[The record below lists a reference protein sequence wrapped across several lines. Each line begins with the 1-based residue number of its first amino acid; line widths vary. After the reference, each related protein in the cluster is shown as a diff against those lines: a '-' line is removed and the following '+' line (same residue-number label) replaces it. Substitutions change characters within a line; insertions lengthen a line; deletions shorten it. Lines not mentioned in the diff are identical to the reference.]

1 MNDAYMLIPVFL
13 IANTR
18 NCQIQIWKTHLGLA
32 NTPSILTKIVA
43 TVGGLGFQGM
53 KAKAHVSLMPRL
65 VVCDESVVCGKCR
78 QNSIVCTSEKNN
90 VFWSNIHIQFNTMYN
105 LPKKGQPS

>member
-1 MNDAYMLIPVFL
+1 MNDAYMHIPVFL

-18 NCQIQIWKTHLGLA
+18 NCQIQIWKTHLGIA
-32 NTPSILTKIVA
+32 NTPSVLTKIVA

-53 KAKAHVSLMPRL
+53 KAKERVSLMPRL
-65 VVCDESVVCGKCR
+65 VVCDESVVNVDKFQLCVP
-78 QNSIVCTSEKNN
+78 QKNK
-90 VFWSNIHIQFNTMYN
+90 VFWSDIHMQFNTMYN

>member
-1 MNDAYMLIPVFL
+1 MIGEFLDMNDAYMHIPVFL

-18 NCQIQIWKTHLGLA
+18 NCQIQIWKTHLGIA

-53 KAKAHVSLMPRL
+53 KAKARVSLMPRL
-65 VVCDESVVCGKCR
+65 VVCDESVVCG
-78 QNSIVCTSEKNN
+78 
-90 VFWSNIHIQFNTMYN
+90 
-105 LPKKGQPS
+105 